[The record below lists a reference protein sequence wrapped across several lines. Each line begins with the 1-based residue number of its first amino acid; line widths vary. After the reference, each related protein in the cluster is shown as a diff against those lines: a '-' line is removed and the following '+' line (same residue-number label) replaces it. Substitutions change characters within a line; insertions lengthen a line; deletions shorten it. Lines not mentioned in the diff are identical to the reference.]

1 VHPVTLLEIKVKG
14 SRGKIE
20 NHSRWH
26 LKNNGVMFK
35 EKQRKTVRAD
45 IFGVLG
51 LPQTFEAVIGD
62 LRRIVF
68 RDLDAGGFHA
78 VVCRAELS

>member
-1 VHPVTLLEIKVKG
+1 
-14 SRGKIE
+14 
-20 NHSRWH
+20 
-26 LKNNGVMFK
+26 MFK
-35 EKQRKTVRAD
+35 EKRRKAVRAD
-45 IFGVLG
+45 IFAVLG

>member
-1 VHPVTLLEIKVKG
+1 MHPVTLLGIKVKG
-14 SRGKIE
+14 SRRKKE
-20 NHSRWH
+20 NHSSWH

-35 EKQRKTVRAD
+35 EKRRKTVRAD

-51 LPQTFEAVIGD
+51 LPQTCEAVIGD

-68 RDLDAGGFHA
+68 RDLDSGGFHA
-78 VVCRAELS
+78 VVGHAELS